1 MSLLF
6 YHYIGEV
13 IKVSASNQPIKL
25 PLLLIAL
32 LISALAIGTTYF
44 AIIDILS
51 NVVKDLNVT
60 LAQQGYSLRRS
71 AGP

>member
-1 MSLLF
+1 
-6 YHYIGEV
+6 V
-13 IKVSASNQPIKL
+13 RASNQPIKL

-60 LAQQGYSLRRS
+60 LAQQGYWLRCS
-71 AGP
+71 AELQ